1 MLRNQCHLLQM
12 RNGTFLAFACQ
23 SGFPVALKVGKRR
36 MWRKSELDEWAER
49 QRAAQA
55 RQRA

>member
-1 MLRNQCHLLQM
+1 M